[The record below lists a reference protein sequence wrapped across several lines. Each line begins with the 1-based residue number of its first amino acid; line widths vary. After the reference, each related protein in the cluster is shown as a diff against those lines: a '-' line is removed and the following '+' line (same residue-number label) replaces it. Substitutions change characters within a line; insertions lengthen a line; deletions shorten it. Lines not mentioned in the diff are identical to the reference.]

1 MNLPLRSHGSPTTLD
16 CPSLISALA
25 GKNTSRRASAKN
37 RAAERKQS
45 RAAHA
50 GNRVLLFSGIWEVAL
65 YRAEVLRRHGIPVLT
80 PRTKEEAVQAIK
92 RGGFDIAVLTYTLPN
107 DTVHELVD
115 MIRERY
121 PECRLIAISQS
132 GRIDRRIAP
141 DATVIA
147 DEGPAALIEAVRRLS
162 RPVN

>member
-1 MNLPLRSHGSPTTLD
+1 MNLPLRSQASPTTPD
-16 CPSLISALA
+16 HPSLISVLA
-25 GKNTSRRASAKN
+25 GKSRSKRGSGENSDAEPKQD
-37 RAAERKQS
+37 RAAR
-45 RAAHA
+45 A
-50 GNRVLLFSGIWEVAL
+50 GNRVILFSGIWEVAL

-80 PRTKEEAVQAIK
+80 PRTKEEAVQAIR

-107 DTVHELVD
+107 DTVHELAD
-115 MIRERY
+115 MVREHC
-121 PECRLIAISQS
+121 PKCRLIAISQS

-162 RPVN
+162 HPVN